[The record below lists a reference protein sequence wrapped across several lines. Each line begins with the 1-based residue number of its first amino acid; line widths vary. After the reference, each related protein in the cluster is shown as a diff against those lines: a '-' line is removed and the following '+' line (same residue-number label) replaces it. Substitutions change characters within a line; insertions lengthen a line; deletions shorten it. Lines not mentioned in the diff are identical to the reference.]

1 MTTNNVASVCK
12 GLINKR
18 FTNTMGAIQARRLT
32 EGFTNH
38 DVNTTEIV
46 ESSHL

>member
-1 MTTNNVASVCK
+1 MLHPFAR
-12 GLINKR
+12 GLR
-18 FTNTMGAIQARRLT
+18 DFTNTMGAIQARRLT

>member
-1 MTTNNVASVCK
+1 MTTNILHPFARD
-12 GLINKR
+12 LR
-18 FTNTMGAIQARRLT
+18 DFTNTMGAIQARRLT
-32 EGFTNH
+32 QGFTNH

>member
-1 MTTNNVASVCK
+1 MLHPFAS
-12 GLINKR
+12 GLR
-18 FTNTMGAIQARRLT
+18 DFTNTMGAIQARRLT

-38 DVNTTEIV
+38 VVNTTEIV